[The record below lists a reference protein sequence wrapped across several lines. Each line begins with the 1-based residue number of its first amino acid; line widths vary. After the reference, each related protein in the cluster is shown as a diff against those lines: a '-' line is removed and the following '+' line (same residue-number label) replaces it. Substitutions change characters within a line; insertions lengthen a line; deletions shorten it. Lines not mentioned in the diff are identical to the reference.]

1 MGLDLDYLARTLL
14 LSLRGLPVTLGL
26 CVATLVVSLP
36 LGFMLAIVG
45 IYRVRVLRK
54 LASVYI
60 SFARGTPIVLQILV
74 VYSVLP
80 SLANQVAIRAGWDV
94 DVFALNP
101 LWYAVVVFSFNTTA
115 VLSEIVRSAILT
127 VDRGQ
132 YEAALSSGMTSRQA
146 YRRII
151 VPQALLVAL
160 PNLANATIN
169 LIKGTSLAFLMAVRD
184 VTAIAKIEAARG
196 YDYVES
202 YLAVFIVYVFV
213 CGATQALFT
222 LIERRLGIYR
232 APVVAF

>member
-1 MGLDLDYLARTLL
+1 MGLDLDYLARTFL
-14 LSLRGLPVTLGL
+14 LSLRGLPVTLGI
-26 CVATLVVSLP
+26 CASTLLVSLP
-36 LGFMLAIVG
+36 LGFALAIIG

-60 SFARGTPIVLQILV
+60 SFARGTPVVLQILV

-80 SLANQVAIRAGWDV
+80 SLANALAIRAGWDV
-94 DVFALNP
+94 DVFAMNP

-115 VLSEIVRSAILT
+115 VLSEIIRSAILT

-132 YEAALSSGMTSRQA
+132 YEAALSSGMTGRQA

-151 VPQALLVAL
+151 LPQALLVAL

-196 YDYVES
+196 YEYVES
-202 YLAVFIVYVFV
+202 YLAVFMIYLLV

-222 LIERRLGIYR
+222 RVERRLGIYR